1 MVVGVAISLEGVSK
15 WYASKDGPSIRA
27 VNGVSLGLGAGSST
41 ALVGPSGSGKSTLL
55 HLMGGLDRPSAGR
68 IVAGGVVVTGL
79 RGRGLAEYR
88 AGVGF
93 VFQQFHLIPV
103 LSLVD
108 NVCAPLVGRR
118 FRGDRRQRAREL
130 LAAVGLKDR
139 WSALPSQ
146 LSGGQQQ
153 RVAIARALI
162 VNPSVLLADE
172 PTGNLDSVS
181 AAEVLALIGELRGLV
196 DPTIV
201 IATHD
206 AEVAASCERTVRIRD
221 GRVVP
226 EVGESAGERV

>member
-1 MVVGVAISLEGVSK
+1 M
-15 WYASKDGPSIRA
+15 
-27 VNGVSLGLGAGSST
+27 
-41 ALVGPSGSGKSTLL
+41 
-55 HLMGGLDRPSAGR
+55 
-68 IVAGGVVVTGL
+68 
-79 RGRGLAEYR
+79 
-88 AGVGF
+88 
-93 VFQQFHLIPV
+93 
-103 LSLVD
+103 
-108 NVCAPLVGRR
+108 
-118 FRGDRRQRAREL
+118 
-130 LAAVGLKDR
+130 GLKDR